1 MYGDN
6 YGYRSGLN
14 QSMVRYLTAKI
25 DELERLVDLRSG
37 DAVLDIGSNDATSLK
52 AYTSAGLSRTGMDPT
67 GRKFSQYYT
76 DCIALIPDSFRRR
89 HILQPAASQP
99 RL

>member
-14 QSMVRYLTAKI
+14 QSMVRHLTAKI
-25 DELERLVDLRSG
+25 HELERLVDLRPG

-52 AYTSAGLSRTGMDPT
+52 AYALGRT
-67 GRKFSQYYT
+67 
-76 DCIALIPDSFRRR
+76 
-89 HILQPAASQP
+89 
-99 RL
+99 